1 MNKYNV
7 HYNKKIVISIH
18 NNFHTPLPYYNIP
31 LLLRY
36 AQLLTV
42 LYKLLQ
48 LFLARTSQELAV
60 CAHCPEQR
68 NLDMK
73 KCPVH

>member
-7 HYNKKIVISIH
+7 HYNEKIVISIR
-18 NNFHTPLPYYNIP
+18 NNFHKPLPYYNIP

-48 LFLARTSQELAV
+48 LCS
-60 CAHCPEQR
+60 
-68 NLDMK
+68 
-73 KCPVH
+73 